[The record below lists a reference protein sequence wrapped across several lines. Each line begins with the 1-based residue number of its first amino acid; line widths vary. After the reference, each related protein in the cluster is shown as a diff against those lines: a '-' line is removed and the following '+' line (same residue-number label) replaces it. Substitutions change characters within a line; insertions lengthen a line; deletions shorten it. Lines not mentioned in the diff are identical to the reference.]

1 MNIDAYSI
9 LIILSI
15 LVVLSYIFNYLA
27 GKLKVPSVL
36 LLIGAGIG
44 LKYVAN
50 TFNFK
55 LPPTQTLL
63 EILGIT
69 GLIFIVLEASLDLSI
84 KKKKLP
90 LIGRAFISALALL
103 GFTSGIIALLFSIY
117 YGTDFQQALVHAIP
131 LSVISSAIAIPSV
144 SAMDEEKKEFVIYE
158 STFSDILGII
168 AFNYCIADHT
178 SGFGSLVG
186 FGWDMILILLI
197 SIASTAFLIFLLNH
211 ATTHIRFFLTFAIII
226 LTYSLA
232 KSLHLPSLILV
243 LCFGLVLNNFRLFD
257 FPIVHKFL
265 SFDRLID
272 VTRELKL
279 MTAETAFII
288 RTFFFLLFGYS
299 INLLLLGSS
308 EVLLIG
314 LAIIV
319 ITLILRFVFLR
330 FILKVNSAPL
340 TLIAPRGL
348 ITILLFYS
356 IPESQRIKSLSEGVL
371 FIVIV
376 FTGLMMTIGLLL
388 NKQSPSEKVEDVI

>member
-1 MNIDAYSI
+1 MKIDAYSI
-9 LIILSI
+9 LITLSV
-15 LVVLSYIFNYLA
+15 LVVLSYIFNYLS
-27 GKLKVPSVL
+27 GKLKIPSVL

-44 LKYVAN
+44 LKYAADN
-50 TFNFK
+50 SNIK

-63 EILGIT
+63 ELLGIT

-84 KKKKLP
+84 QKKKLP

-103 GFTSGIIALLFSIY
+103 SFTSGLIALLFSIY
-117 YGTDFQQALVHAIP
+117 YHTDFQQALIHAIP

-144 SAMDEEKKEFVIYE
+144 STMGEEKKEFVIYE

-168 AFNYCIADHT
+168 AFNYCITEHT
-178 SGFGSLVG
+178 SGIGSLIG
-186 FGWDMILILLI
+186 FGGDILLILII
-197 SIASTAFLIFLLNH
+197 SIASTIFLIFLLNH
-211 ATTHIRFFLTFAIII
+211 ATTHIRFFLTFAIIV
-226 LTYSLA
+226 LAYSLA

-243 LCFGLVLNNFRLFD
+243 LVFGLVLNNFRLFD
-257 FPIVHKFL
+257 FPIIHRFL
-265 SFDRLID
+265 SFDRLD
-272 VTRELKL
+272 EVTRELKL

-299 INLLLLGSS
+299 INLILLGST

-319 ITLILRFVFLR
+319 VTLVLRFVFLR
-330 FILKVNSAPL
+330 FVLKLNSAPL

-356 IPESQRIKSLSEGVL
+356 IPEGQRIKSLSEGVL

>member
-1 MNIDAYSI
+1 MKIDAYSI

-44 LKYVAN
+44 LKYGADN
-50 TFNFK
+50 FNFK

-84 KKKKLP
+84 EKKKLP

-103 GFTSGIIALLFSIY
+103 GFTSGLIALLFSTY

-144 SAMDEEKKEFVIYE
+144 SAMNEDKKEFVIYE

-168 AFNYCIADHT
+168 AFNYFVADHT
-178 SGFGSLVG
+178 SGLGSLFS
-186 FGWDMILILLI
+186 FGWDIILILLI
-197 SIASTAFLIFLLNH
+197 SIASTVSLIFLLNH
-211 ATTHIRFFLTFAIII
+211 VTTHIRFFLTFAIIV

-232 KSLHLPSLILV
+232 KLLHLPSLILV

-257 FPIVHKFL
+257 FRIVHRFL
-265 SFDRLID
+265 SIDRLSD

-299 INLLLLGSS
+299 INLLLLRSA
-308 EVLLIG
+308 EVLLMG
-314 LAIIV
+314 LGIIV
-319 ITLILRFVFLR
+319 ITLLLRFVFLK
-330 FILKVNSAPL
+330 FVLKVNSAPL

-356 IPESQRIKSLSEGVL
+356 IPESQRITSLSEGVL